1 MLSHCPL
8 AQIHLPGQKTPAN
21 PNRIHEFSS
30 RHAPPVHPV
39 GHKTTCLSLLF
50 PKLGLPHLVAP
61 QYDIEHPLHRAKQ
74 LLIRRR
80 ASPLKVRDDRGCSV
94 ALGGEILLRHGGA
107 LVVLGLAARLADGL
121 ADGDTDGLGL
131 DDFVGAVDFGEA
143 LAFGVG
149 GALRLG

>member
-1 MLSHCPL
+1 M
-8 AQIHLPGQKTPAN
+8 
-21 PNRIHEFSS
+21 
-30 RHAPPVHPV
+30 
-39 GHKTTCLSLLF
+39 TCHDSCSLLL

-61 QYDIEHPLHRAKQ
+61 QYDVEHPLHRAEQ

-80 ASPLKVRDDRGCSV
+80 ASPFEVRDDRGCSV
-94 ALGGEILLRHGGA
+94 ALGRKVLLRHGGA

-121 ADGDTDGLGL
+121 ADSDADGLGL